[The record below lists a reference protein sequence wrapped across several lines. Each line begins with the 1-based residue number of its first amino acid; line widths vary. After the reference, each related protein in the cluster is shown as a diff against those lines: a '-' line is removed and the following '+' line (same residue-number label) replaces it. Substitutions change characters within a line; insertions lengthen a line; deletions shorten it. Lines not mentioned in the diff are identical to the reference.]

1 MCERGNHTV
10 AEWLQEQSRSE
21 RKREMPKTKGG
32 REMISER
39 EAQGGGIRK
48 TKVQGKI

>member
-1 MCERGNHTV
+1 M
-10 AEWLQEQSRSE
+10 AEWILEQSRSE
-21 RKREMPKTKGG
+21 RKREMRKTKGG

-39 EAQGGGIRK
+39 EVQGGGLRK